1 MKLSMMF
8 ILALVLTLSMTDGF
22 IRRAENAGR
31 TFRQRSPHSVDL
43 QTRLIK
49 RTGSC
54 PPDCKTLC
62 IIDDT
67 CQPE

>member
-31 TFRQRSPHSVDL
+31 TFRQRSPHSMDL

-62 IIDDT
+62 LIDDI

>member
-22 IRRAENAGR
+22 LRRAENAGR
-31 TFRQRSPHSVDL
+31 TFRQRSPHSMDL

-49 RTGSC
+49 RIGSC
-54 PPDCKTLC
+54 PPDCEKLC
-62 IIDDT
+62 LFDGI
-67 CQPE
+67 CQE